1 MEIKYQEILAG
12 GFHAPTRCRAKY
24 RVAILIPYRDRKTNL
39 IIFLN
44 HMHKF
49 MKKQLLEYQIFLIEQ
64 IDKDRFN
71 KGALFNIGYT
81 VSRVFGNWHCYVF
94 HDVDLLPIDGRVLYS
109 CPQQPTHMSSAVDCY
124 DFRLPYYGLFGGVT
138 ILKPT
143 HYEAV
148 NGYSNYY
155 WDWGA
160 EDDDMY
166 ARLQAQ
172 KFPVLHYS
180 YSLGRYATLPHSPAK
195 ENSQKQVYLV
205 INT

>member
-1 MEIKYQEILAG
+1 MS
-12 GFHAPTRCRAKY
+12 
-24 RVAILIPYRDRKTNL
+24 
-39 IIFLN
+39 
-44 HMHKF
+44 
-49 MKKQLLEYQIFLIEQ
+49 LLSFSQ
-64 IDKDRFN
+64 DKDRFN
-71 KGALFNIGYT
+71 KGALFNIGYI

-94 HDVDLLPIDGRVLYS
+94 HDVDLLPIDDRVLYS
-109 CPQQPTHMSSAVDCY
+109 CPRQPTHMSSAVDCY

-166 ARLQAQ
+166 SRLQAQ
-172 KFPVLHYS
+172 KIPVLHYS
-180 YSLGRYATLPHSPAK
+180 YSLGRYATLPHAPAK
-195 ENSQKQVYLV
+195 ENSQKQVSGH
-205 INT
+205 